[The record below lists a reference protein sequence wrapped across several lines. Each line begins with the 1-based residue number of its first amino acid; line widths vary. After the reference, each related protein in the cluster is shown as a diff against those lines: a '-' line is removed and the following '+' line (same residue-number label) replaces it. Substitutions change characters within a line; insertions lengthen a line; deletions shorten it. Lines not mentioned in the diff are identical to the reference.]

1 MQNLIRTVFDLNQTS
16 YWYPL
21 IWVLGMGLLLYPM
34 PKVALRVNGSYHKR
48 WYWITAIL
56 FVFPLI
62 LWAGFRQDFI
72 DTYAYIQS
80 FKKSSSALADIPML
94 IAEDSKDVGFFSLI
108 VILKAMGIKTYTGFF
123 LVLATFQML
132 CVVYFFRKYSPNFWV
147 SIFLF
152 VVSTDYLS
160 WMHNTVRQFTAVGIL
175 LLAFDLLVE
184 RRYKLFTLVVLMAS
198 TIHGSALMM
207 LPIAY
212 VIRGT
217 ALNRKTL
224 LAIIVTVLVLPFAD
238 RIMPFL
244 SDMRSVTQYDDVT
257 SNEIWTSDDG
267 TSLLR
272 VLVYSVPALV
282 ALLGKKYIRSSE
294 DVVINMCVNAT
305 IVSMALY
312 LVSAVTSGIYIGRLP
327 IYTTLHG
334 YVALPWMIDRIFEK
348 QTGKLIYV
356 LMVAFYMLFF
366 YYQVGLAW
374 DFL

>member
-1 MQNLIRTVFDLNQTS
+1 
-16 YWYPL
+16 
-21 IWVLGMGLLLYPM
+21 
-34 PKVALRVNGSYHKR
+34 
-48 WYWITAIL
+48 
-56 FVFPLI
+56 
-62 LWAGFRQDFI
+62 
-72 DTYAYIQS
+72 
-80 FKKSSSALADIPML
+80 
-94 IAEDSKDVGFFSLI
+94 
-108 VILKAMGIKTYTGFF
+108 MGIKTYTGFF

-160 WMHNTVRQFTAVGIL
+160 WMHNTGRQFTAVCIL
-175 LLAFDLLVE
+175 LLAFDLLIE

-224 LAIIVTVLVLPFAD
+224 LAIIVTVLVIPFAD

-244 SDMRSVTQYDDVT
+244 SDMLSETQYNDVT

-305 IVSMALY
+305 IVTMALY

-334 YVALPWMIDRIFEK
+334 YVAFPWLIDRIFEK
-348 QTGKLIYV
+348 QTVKLIYV

-374 DFL
+374 DLL